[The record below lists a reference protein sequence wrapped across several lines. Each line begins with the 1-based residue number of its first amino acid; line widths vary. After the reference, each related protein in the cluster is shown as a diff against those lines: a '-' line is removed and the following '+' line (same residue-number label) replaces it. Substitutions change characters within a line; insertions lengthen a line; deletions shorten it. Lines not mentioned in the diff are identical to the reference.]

1 VGHSLNV
8 AGLLSAKG
16 WSRLYRDIADEG
28 GNTGGYTMSD
38 WVNAPDGISAWH
50 ERHNTP
56 QDWDRHNIGTINMIA
71 DHKELRLY
79 VTIPSGPGHRDVF
92 MKITADRL
100 VDLSIAVQAN
110 KVRAL
115 EAQIAAL
122 KADKAALAEGRNT
135 IADTLYA
142 IKEQTEKYEHWS
154 AMHEAKQRAHQRA
167 IDEAEAAARTAAE
180 A

>member
-1 VGHSLNV
+1 
-8 AGLLSAKG
+8 
-16 WSRLYRDIADEG
+16 
-28 GNTGGYTMSD
+28 MSD
-38 WVNAPDGISAWH
+38 WTDAPDGISAWH

-56 QDWDRHNIGTINMIA
+56 QDWDRRSIGTIKMIA
-71 DHKELRLY
+71 DHTGLHLY
-79 VTIPSGPGHRDVF
+79 VTVPSGPGHRDVF

-100 VDLSIAVQAN
+100 SDLSSLVQAD

-115 EAQIAAL
+115 QEQITEL
-122 KADKAALAEGRNT
+122 KADKAALAERLNA

-154 AMHEAKQRAHQRA
+154 AIREAKQRAYQRA
-167 IDEAEAAARTAAE
+167 IDEAEAAMATRTAAE